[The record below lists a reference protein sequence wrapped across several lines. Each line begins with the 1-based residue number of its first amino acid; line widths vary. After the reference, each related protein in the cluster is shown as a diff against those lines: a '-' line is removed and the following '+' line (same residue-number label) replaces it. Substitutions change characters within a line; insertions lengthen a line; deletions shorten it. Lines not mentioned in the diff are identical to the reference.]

1 MKKPCLRRAQGT
13 SEKHGVKNGCSG
25 LCGGS
30 APLRS
35 PSDGDRPLEG
45 PSAFV
50 TNMTKKLGTDLE
62 VEGALKDQ
70 LLVCGGLRRADQ
82 HDNARQQG
90 AIPVFNTKCPRH
102 LSTVL
107 LIEPM
112 HCQVAYRARARSNP

>member
-50 TNMTKKLGTDLE
+50 TNMTKKLGTGLE

-70 LLVCGGLRRADQ
+70 LLVCGVCGELTSTTTLANRALF
-82 HDNARQQG
+82 
-90 AIPVFNTKCPRH
+90 PC
-102 LSTVL
+102 
-107 LIEPM
+107 LIQNVPDTSRPF
-112 HCQVAYRARARSNP
+112 C